1 MKKIL
6 IFKSDRIGDL
16 INISSIIKN
25 LKHNFDNSEITLVCS
40 RYNSEIAKYYPEI
53 STILIFENSMIK
65 FIFRYFYKIF
75 FNRYDYILQLDGKKK
90 SYFLGVLLRS
100 KFKSCLLYIKHKN
113 ILGFNYILKRPNYF
127 NSIFYDCLIKCDEK
141 LDNLSNFKYHYLSL
155 YLSIL
160 KNYNINIITNEHY
173 LPFNGKIDH
182 KFTDYF
188 HIHIDERWSK
198 FDISFY
204 NKFLNSVLAISNSK
218 KIYITSNING
228 NKFFNN
234 IKKKLEMNANI
245 KFNNNASLNELINII
260 YNCHTSLSNH
270 TGFTVHVAAS
280 FRKNIIDI
288 VSSELNLHYDRWIP
302 NKIKYKRYN
311 FDNFI
316 DIFN

>member
-1 MKKIL
+1 L
-6 IFKSDRIGDL
+6 G
-16 INISSIIKN
+16 II
-25 LKHNFDNSEITLVCS
+25 
-40 RYNSEIAKYYPEI
+40 
-53 STILIFENSMIK
+53 
-65 FIFRYFYKIF
+65 
-75 FNRYDYILQLDGKKK
+75 
-90 SYFLGVLLRS
+90 LRS
-100 KFKSCLLYIKHKN
+100 KFKSCLLYVKHKN

-127 NSIFYDCLIKCDEK
+127 NSFFYDCLIKCDEK
-141 LDNLSNFKYHYLSL
+141 LDNQTNFKYHYLSL

-160 KNYNINIITNEHY
+160 KNYNLDIITSEHY
-173 LPFNGKIDH
+173 LPFNGKIDP

-188 HIHIDERWSK
+188 HIHIDERWRK

-204 NKFLNSVLAISNSK
+204 NKFLNSVLTISNSK

-234 IKKKLEMNANI
+234 IKKKLEMNENI